1 MARHDSGGLSPHGR
15 WLVAFF
21 GARSMARQAGF
32 SLLELLLAAALGV
45 LICWAMLDINVGAL
59 RVMKNIQRNQ
69 QVYES
74 GRLLLDIL
82 RSEVRLAGF
91 FGRVGARKPAL
102 SDRPSLC
109 FRFSHG
115 DVNKVFN
122 APIDGLD
129 NAPAGSRGCGG
140 KQLLPGSD
148 VLLIRHADTRVATAI
163 EARRDYV
170 QATPKALALIRYNDI
185 WADELTVCCQ
195 GFRAYHQQ
203 LFFVTEDHVFR
214 RKRWRRGSFSA
225 SEPLAEGVD
234 NFQVLY
240 ALASDEAPLTG
251 AAARL
256 QYVALPRGDLQ
267 WSRVRSVQLSL
278 WLSAPIDGSVSAS
291 SRAPLDHQALN
302 AQGPRQRVM
311 RLQVNV
317 PNVAIQAVQ

>member
-1 MARHDSGGLSPHGR
+1 
-15 WLVAFF
+15 
-21 GARSMARQAGF
+21 MARQAGF

-45 LICWAMLDINVGAL
+45 LICWAMLDINAGAL
-59 RVMKNIQRNQ
+59 RGMKNIQRNQ

-102 SDRPSLC
+102 SERPELC
-109 FRFSHG
+109 FRFSSG
-115 DVNKVFN
+115 DANTVFN

-148 VLLIRHADTRVATAI
+148 VLLIRYADTRDATAI

-170 QATPKALALIRYNDI
+170 QATPKTLALIRHNDI
-185 WADELTVCCQ
+185 RADGLTDCCQ
-195 GFRAYHQQ
+195 DFRAYHQQ
-203 LFFVTEDHVFR
+203 LFFVTEDRVFR
-214 RKRWRRGSFSA
+214 RKRWRRGGFSA

-234 NFQVLY
+234 NFQVVY
-240 ALASDEAPLTG
+240 ALASGEVPLAG

-256 QYVALPRGDLQ
+256 QYVSLPRGDWQ

-278 WLSAPIDGSVSAS
+278 WLSASVDGSVSAS
-291 SRAPLDHQALN
+291 SSAPLDRQALN
-302 AQGPRQRVM
+302 AQGQRQRLM

-317 PNVAIQAVQ
+317 PNVAIQAAQ

>member
-1 MARHDSGGLSPHGR
+1 
-15 WLVAFF
+15 
-21 GARSMARQAGF
+21 MARQAGF

-45 LICWAMLDINVGAL
+45 LICWAMLDINAGAL
-59 RVMKNIQRNQ
+59 RGMKNIQRNQ

-102 SDRPSLC
+102 SERPELC
-109 FRFSHG
+109 FRFSSG
-115 DVNKVFN
+115 DANTVFN

-148 VLLIRHADTRVATAI
+148 VLLIRYADTRDATAI

-170 QATPKALALIRYNDI
+170 QATPKTLALIRHNDI
-185 WADELTVCCQ
+185 RADGLTDCCQ

-203 LFFVTEDHVFR
+203 LFFVTEDRVFR
-214 RKRWRRGSFSA
+214 RKRWRRGGFSA

-234 NFQVLY
+234 NFQVVY
-240 ALASDEAPLTG
+240 ALASDEAPLAG
-251 AAARL
+251 AAVRL
-256 QYVALPRGDLQ
+256 QYVSLPRGDWQ
-267 WSRVRSVQLSL
+267 WSRVRSVQLSF
-278 WLSAPIDGSVSAS
+278 WLSASADGSISAS
-291 SRAPLDHQALN
+291 SSAPLDRQALN
-302 AQGPRQRVM
+302 AQGQRQRLM

-317 PNVAIQAVQ
+317 PNVAIQAAQ